1 MGRPMFF
8 VIWVVITILIYKMSF
23 RYLRGLVS
31 WLKNAENVWS
41 VGFGKLKI

>member
-1 MGRPMFF
+1 MGRPVFF

-23 RYLRGLVS
+23 RYLEASFLR
-31 WLKNAENVWS
+31 LKNAENVWS